1 MDLLASLCLARWLT
15 FHDQKSLVKADVAG
29 VYQESWLEDISWGR
43 VDNDIRDLRESIA
56 ASCTVVM
63 VFPSSGTLTL
73 RRRANPLLR
82 CQNGTLSGSTAVSLK
97 EVEERPTERAASLS
111 EEEAFLS
118 CPTGL
123 LEAGQSWYRE
133 VVGC

>member
-1 MDLLASLCLARWLT
+1 MGQLASVCLARWLT
-15 FHDQKSLVKADVAG
+15 FRGQKSLVKADVAE
-29 VYQESWLEDISWGR
+29 VYQELWLGDISWGR
-43 VDNDIRDLRESIA
+43 LINSIRGLRESIA

-63 VFPSSGTLTL
+63 VLPSSGTLTL

-97 EVEERPTERAASLS
+97 EVEERPTDRAASLS
-111 EEEAFLS
+111 EVEVFLG

-133 VVGC
+133 VEG